1 MGSLYFLT
9 QKKVQVFGFC
19 NDSVSQQLNYLI
31 DEDQTIGR
39 DGKQTYE
46 PSAVISMLD
55 DGL

>member
-1 MGSLYFLT
+1 M
-9 QKKVQVFGFC
+9 FGFC

-31 DEDQTIGR
+31 DEDQTVGR